1 MSKIKRQQKLLDII
15 KQHEVETQEELI
27 VILNNSGYNVTQ
39 ATVSRDINELKL
51 IKVNGTQKKYR
62 YAQVTQ
68 SEQIDNVK
76 FLNLFKAAVTSI
88 VPAQNLVVVKTL
100 ISNGAPV
107 GATVDSLNYK
117 EIVGCV
123 AGDDTVFAVLRDENS
138 AKEMAESL
146 RKIAFN

>member
-15 KQHEVETQEELI
+15 KQYEVETQEELI

-51 IKVNGTQKKYR
+51 IKVAGKHKKYR
-62 YAQVTQ
+62 YVQVTQ
-68 SEQIDNVK
+68 SKQIDNSK
-76 FLNLFKAAVTSI
+76 FISLFKAAVVSI
-88 VPAQNLVVVKTL
+88 EVAQNLIVVKTL

-117 EIVGCV
+117 EVVGCV
-123 AGDDTVFAVLRDENS
+123 AGDDTLLIVTHNNEEATIVAARLQE
-138 AKEMAESL
+138 L
-146 RKIAFN
+146 L

>member
-15 KQHEVETQEELI
+15 KQNEVETQEELI
-27 VILNNSGYNVTQ
+27 VILNNCGYNVTQ

-51 IKVNGTQKKYR
+51 IKVAGKQKKYR

-68 SEQIDNVK
+68 SKQIDNMK
-76 FLNLFKAAVTSI
+76 FLNLFKAAVVSI
-88 VPAQNLVVVKTL
+88 EPAQNLVVVKTL

-123 AGDDTVFAVLRDENS
+123 AGDDTLLIVTHTSQEAELVADRL
-138 AKEMAESL
+138 KEL
-146 RKIAFN
+146 L

>member
-15 KQHEVETQEELI
+15 KQFEVETQEELI
-27 VILNNSGYNVTQ
+27 VLLNNSGYNVTQ

-51 IKVNGTQKKYR
+51 IKVTGKNKKYK

-68 SEQIDNVK
+68 SKQIDNSK
-76 FLNLFKAAVTSI
+76 FLNLFKAAVVSI
-88 VPAQNLVVVKTL
+88 EVAQNLIVIKTL

-117 EIVGCV
+117 EVVGCV
-123 AGDDTVFAVLRDENS
+123 AGDDTLLIVTHSMQEATVVAARLRE
-138 AKEMAESL
+138 L
-146 RKIAFN
+146 L

>member
-27 VILNNSGYNVTQ
+27 VILNNCGYEVTQ

-51 IKVNGTQKKYR
+51 IKVAGKQKKYR
-62 YAQVTQ
+62 YVQVTQ
-68 SEQIDNVK
+68 SKQIDNAK
-76 FLNLFKAAVTSI
+76 FLNLFKAAVVSI
-88 VPAQNLVVVKTL
+88 EPAQNLIVVKTL

-123 AGDDTVFAVLRDENS
+123 AGDDTLLIVTHNNEEALAVASRLQE
-138 AKEMAESL
+138 L
-146 RKIAFN
+146 L